1 MDSPLNTALS
11 GRMDRRLAIKWM
23 LAAGAGAML
32 ADPLSFGAS
41 PADAASSPAV
51 VPPHG
56 YGTDP
61 NLVKAYT
68 PGDYWPLTLSAAE
81 LRTAAALCD
90 VIVPA
95 EGLVPGASA
104 VGVPDFIDEWVSA
117 PYPNCVKD
125 RKVIVEGLD
134 WIEAESA
141 RRFGKGFADASGEQ
155 RVALCEDL
163 APEAA
168 ENSPLETGSR
178 FFKRFRNLTT
188 AGFFTTPV
196 GMKDLGYVGNV
207 PLATFDG
214 PPADLVAKLGLT
226 GEVTW

>member
-1 MDSPLNTALS
+1 MNTPLP

-32 ADPLSFGAS
+32 ADPMSLMAQPGA
-41 PADAASSPAV
+41 PATAPG
-51 VPPHG
+51 G

-61 NLVKAYT
+61 DLTKPYKA
-68 PGDYWPLTLSAAE
+68 GDYWPLTLTQAE
-81 LRTAAALCD
+81 LATASALCD

-95 EGLVPGASA
+95 EGQVPSASA
-104 VGVPDFIDEWVSA
+104 VGVPGFIDEWISA
-117 PYPNCVKD
+117 PYPNFAKD
-125 RKVIVEGLD
+125 KKTIVDGLA
-134 WIEAESA
+134 WVEAESR
-141 RRFGKGFADASGEQ
+141 RRFGTGFADAPGPRQVE
-155 RVALCEDL
+155 LCEAI

-168 ENSPLETGSR
+168 AGSPLEAPSK
-178 FFKRFRNLTT
+178 FFRRFRNLTT
-188 AGFFTTPV
+188 AGFFTTPA

-226 GEVTW
+226 DEVKW

>member
-1 MDSPLNTALS
+1 
-11 GRMDRRLAIKWM
+11 MDRRMAIKWM

-32 ADPLSFGAS
+32 ADPLSFGA
-41 PADAASSPAV
+41 PDGAASAAPAS
-51 VPPHG
+51 G

-61 NLVKAYT
+61 NLMKPYK
-68 PGDYWPLTLSAAE
+68 PGDYWPLTFTDAE
-81 LRTAAALCD
+81 RRTAAALCD

-95 EGLVPGASA
+95 EGQVPAASA

-117 PYPNCVKD
+117 PYPNFSND
-125 RKVIVEGLD
+125 RKLVVEGLAWVD
-134 WIEAESA
+134 AESQK
-141 RRFGKGFADASGEQ
+141 RFGKGFADAAPDE
-155 RVALCEDL
+155 RLALCESL

-168 ENSPLETGSR
+168 AGTPLETPSK
-178 FFKRFRNLTT
+178 FFRRFRNLTT

-214 PPADLVAKLGLT
+214 PPADLVAKLGLAD
-226 GEVTW
+226 EVKW

>member
-1 MDSPLNTALS
+1 MNTPQP

-23 LAAGAGAML
+23 LAAGAGAVL
-32 ADPLSFGAS
+32 ADTLAFAAPQG
-41 PADAASSPAV
+41 DAAAGAAAPR
-51 VPPHG
+51 G

-61 NLVKAYT
+61 DLVRPYK
-68 PGDYWPLTLSAAE
+68 PGDYWPLTLSEAQ
-81 LRTAAALCD
+81 LRTTAALCD

-95 EGLVPGASA
+95 EGKVPSASG

-117 PYPNCVKD
+117 PYPNNVKD
-125 RKVIVEGLD
+125 RKTVLEGLA
-134 WIEAESA
+134 WIEGESQK
-141 RRFGKGFADASGEQ
+141 RFGRGFADAAPDQ
-155 RVALCEDL
+155 RVSLCEDI

-168 ENSPLETGSR
+168 AGSPLEAPSK
-178 FFKRFRNLTT
+178 FFRRFRNLTT

-196 GMKDLGYVGNV
+196 GMRDLGYVGNV

-226 GEVTW
+226 DEVKW

>member
-1 MDSPLNTALS
+1 MEPPMNSPLP

-32 ADPLSFGAS
+32 ADPLSLTAQAAGPAAPAS
-41 PADAASSPAV
+41 
-51 VPPHG
+51 PHG

-61 NLVKAYT
+61 DLMKPYKA
-68 PGDYWPLTLSAAE
+68 GDYWPLTLTAAE

-95 EGLVPGASA
+95 EGAVPSASA
-104 VGVPDFIDEWVSA
+104 VGVPGFIDEWVSA
-117 PYPNCVKD
+117 PYPNFVKD
-125 RKVIVEGLD
+125 RKTVVDGLAWAD
-134 WIEAESA
+134 GESQ
-141 RRFGKGFADASGEQ
+141 RRFGKAFADASGSQQVE
-155 RVALCEDL
+155 LCEAI

-168 ENSPLETGSR
+168 AGSPLEAPSK
-178 FFKRFRNLTT
+178 FFRRFRNLTT

-214 PPADLVAKLGLT
+214 PPADLVARLGLAD
-226 GEVTW
+226 EVKW

>member
-1 MDSPLNTALS
+1 MGEQTMDKQTHE
-11 GRMDRRLAIKWM
+11 RMDRRLAIKWM

-32 ADPLSFGAS
+32 ADPLSFAAP
-41 PADAASSPAV
+41 PADGAAGAA
-51 VPPHG
+51 VPPRG

-61 NLVKAYT
+61 DLVKAFK
-68 PGDYWPLTLSAAE
+68 PGDYWPLTLTAAE
-81 LRTAAALCD
+81 LRTTAALCD

-95 EGLVPGASA
+95 EGAVPSASA

-117 PYPNCVKD
+117 PYPNYVKD
-125 RKVIVEGLD
+125 RKVIVEGLAWLD
-134 WIEAESA
+134 GESG
-141 RRFGKGFADASGEQ
+141 RRFGKGFADASGQQ

-163 APEAA
+163 APEAP
-168 ENSPLETGSR
+168 EKSPLEAPSK
-178 FFKRFRNLTT
+178 FFRRFRNLTT
-188 AGFFTTPV
+188 AGFFTTPA

-226 GEVTW
+226 DEVKW

>member
-1 MDSPLNTALS
+1 MNTPIP

-32 ADPLSFGAS
+32 VDPLSFGAPAADGS
-41 PADAASSPAV
+41 PAAAPQ
-51 VPPHG
+51 G

-61 NLVKAYT
+61 NLMKPYK
-68 PGDYWPLTLSAAE
+68 PGDYWPLTLSEVE
-81 LRTAAALCD
+81 LRTTAALCD
-90 VIVPA
+90 VVIPA
-95 EGLVPGASA
+95 EGQVPSASA
-104 VGVPDFIDEWVSA
+104 VGVTDFVDEWVSA

-125 RKVIVEGLD
+125 RKTILDGLA
-134 WIEAESA
+134 WIEGESQK
-141 RRFGKGFADASGEQ
+141 RFGKGFADAAESQ
-155 RVALCEDL
+155 RVALCEDI

-168 ENSPLETGSR
+168 AGTPLESPSK
-178 FFKRFRNLTT
+178 FFRRFRNLTT

-196 GMKDLGYVGNV
+196 GMRDLGYVGNV

-226 GEVTW
+226 DEVKW

>member
-1 MDSPLNTALS
+1 MNAPLPE
-11 GRMDRRLAIKWM
+11 RMDRRLAIKWM

-32 ADPLSFGAS
+32 SDPLSFGA
-41 PADAASSPAV
+41 PADGQAPAPQG
-51 VPPHG
+51 PPAHG

-61 NLVKAYT
+61 DMMRQYKL
-68 PGDYWPLTLSAAE
+68 GDYWPLTLTEAE
-81 LRTAAALCD
+81 RRAAAALCD

-95 EGLVPGASA
+95 EGAVPSASA

-125 RKVIVEGLD
+125 RKPIVEGLAWVD
-134 WIEAESA
+134 AESQ
-141 RRFGKGFADASGEQ
+141 RRFGKAFADATEAQ
-155 RVALCEDL
+155 RVSLCEDI

-168 ENSPLETGSR
+168 PESPHGAASA
-178 FFKRFRNLTT
+178 FFRRFRNLTT

-196 GMKDLGYVGNV
+196 GMRDLGYVGNV

-214 PPADLVAKLGLT
+214 PPAALVAKLGLT
-226 GEVTW
+226 DEVKW